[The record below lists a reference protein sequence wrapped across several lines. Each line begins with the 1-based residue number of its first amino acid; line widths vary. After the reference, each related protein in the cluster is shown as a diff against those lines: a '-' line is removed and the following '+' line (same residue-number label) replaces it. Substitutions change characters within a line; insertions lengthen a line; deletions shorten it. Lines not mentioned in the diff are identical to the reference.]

1 MRILALSLLLA
12 FLVTACGTKG
22 PLYLPEKRYPQKAPV
37 EQQEKA
43 TDNKTRDTRP
53 TQESQETQ

>member
-22 PLYLPEKRYPQKAPV
+22 LLYLPEKRYPQKAPV

-43 TDNKTRDTRP
+43 IDNQSSNTQP

>member
-1 MRILALSLLLA
+1 MRILATSLLLA

-37 EQQEKA
+37 EQAEE
-43 TDNKTRDTRP
+43 TTTSKTSDTQP
-53 TQESQETQ
+53 TQKSQETQ